1 MQVFKCFFKIVR
13 SKKLSMSI
21 YAGIFFALTIL
32 FSSFG
37 KNSDTGFQTTKI
49 NVGIVDHDKSTVSKA
64 LKTFLSNE
72 QNVKDIKDEKKTMQN
87 ELFYRNAE
95 YILILPK
102 GFGESLL
109 SENKKA
115 QIENVKV
122 PGSTSGYMID
132 QQVNKFTKM
141 VRSYL
146 ASGFSEQQAVERAE
160 NTLRS
165 SAKVD
170 LMGSKKA
177 GEQSNTAYYFQ
188 YLAYIFIVLITVAVS
203 PVFMVFYKKDIRR
216 RNQCSAATE
225 RSRNLQLAL
234 GTLTASVGCWL
245 VFMLLAMAMYR
256 NEIFQSNLLLFMLNS
271 VMFIGVSAG
280 ISFLAGL
287 LVTNDDALQ
296 GVINVVSLGSAFL
309 GGVFVPLEFMSKQ
322 VLTVS
327 RFLPTYWYIRSN
339 KLIDQL
345 DVLDMSHIWPA
356 MQGILIQA
364 GFALALFAAAMLVSK
379 QKRTA

>member
-188 YLAYIFIVLITVAVS
+188 YLAYIFIALITVAVS
-203 PVFMVFYKKDIRR
+203 PVFMVFYKKRYQKKKPVLRGHRKIQESSAGAWDIDGIR
-216 RNQCSAATE
+216 
-225 RSRNLQLAL
+225 
-234 GTLTASVGCWL
+234 G
-245 VFMLLAMAMYR
+245 LLA
-256 NEIFQSNLLLFMLNS
+256 
-271 VMFIGVSAG
+271 GVYAAG
-280 ISFLAGL
+280 YG
-287 LVTNDDALQ
+287 D
-296 GVINVVSLGSAFL
+296 
-309 GGVFVPLEFMSKQ
+309 VPE
-322 VLTVS
+322 
-327 RFLPTYWYIRSN
+327 
-339 KLIDQL
+339 
-345 DVLDMSHIWPA
+345 
-356 MQGILIQA
+356 
-364 GFALALFAAAMLVSK
+364 
-379 QKRTA
+379 

>member
-1 MQVFKCFFKIVR
+1 MMIYG
-13 SKKLSMSI
+13 SI
-21 YAGIFFALTIL
+21 FIALTVM
-32 FSSFG
+32 FSNFG
-37 KNSDTGFQTTKI
+37 RDNDVGFQTTKV
-49 NVGIVDHDKSTVSKA
+49 NVGIVDHDQSTVSKA
-64 LKTFLSNE
+64 LKSFLAEE
-72 QNVKDIKDEKKTMQN
+72 QNVKVMQDDKKTMQN
-87 ELFYRNAE
+87 ELFYRNVE

-102 GFGESLL
+102 GFGDSLM
-109 SENKKA
+109 SEDKKA
-115 QIENVKV
+115 QIKNVKV
-122 PGSTSGYMID
+122 PNSTSGYMID
-132 QQVNKFTKM
+132 QQVNKFTKQ

-146 ASGFSEQQAVERAE
+146 AAGFTEQQAVERAE
-160 NTLRS
+160 NTLKS
-165 SAKVD
+165 SAEVTLK
-170 LMGSKKA
+170 GSKKA

-188 YLAYIFIVLITVAVS
+188 YLAYIFIALITVAVS

-225 RSRNLQLAL
+225 KSRNLQLAL

-245 VFMLLAMAMYR
+245 LFMILAMAMYR
-256 NEIFQSNLLLFMLNS
+256 NEIFQGNIWLFMLNS
-271 VMFIGVSAG
+271 LTFMGVAAG

-296 GVINVVSLGSAFL
+296 GVVNVVSLGSAFL
-309 GGVFVPLEFMSKQ
+309 GGVFVPLDFMSKQ

-345 DVLDMSHIWPA
+345 DILDMSHIWPA
-356 MQGILIQA
+356 LQGILIQA

>member
-21 YAGIFFALTIL
+21 YSGIFFALTIL

-87 ELFYRNAE
+87 ELFYRNVE

>member
-1 MQVFKCFFKIVR
+1 
-13 SKKLSMSI
+13 MSI

-87 ELFYRNAE
+87 ELFYRNVE

-188 YLAYIFIVLITVAVS
+188 YLAYIFIALIIVAVS

>member
-1 MQVFKCFFKIVR
+1 M
-13 SKKLSMSI
+13 LI
-21 YAGIFFALTIL
+21 YAAIFIALTVL
-32 FSSFG
+32 FSNFG
-37 KNSDTGFQTTKI
+37 RNNDTGFQTTKI
-49 NVGIVDHDKSTVSKA
+49 NVGIVDHDKSTISGS
-64 LKTFLSNE
+64 LKKFLSKE
-72 QNVKDIKDEKKTMQN
+72 QNVKDIKDEKKTMQD
-87 ELFYRNAE
+87 ELFYRNVE

-102 GFGESLL
+102 GFGDSLL
-109 SENKKA
+109 SQNKKA
-115 QIENVKV
+115 EIKNVKV
-122 PGSTSGYMID
+122 PNSTSGYMID
-132 QQVNKFTKM
+132 EQVNKFTKM

-146 ASGFSEQQAVERAE
+146 AAGFSEKQAVERAE
-160 NTLRS
+160 NTLKS
-165 SAKVD
+165 TAQIS
-170 LMGSKKA
+170 LQGSKKA

-188 YLAYIFIVLITVAVS
+188 YLAYIFIALITVAVS

-225 RSRNLQLAL
+225 KSRNFQLAL
-234 GTLTASVGCWL
+234 GTLTVSVGSWL
-245 VFMLLAMAMYR
+245 VFLLLAMVMYR
-256 NEIFQSNLLLFMLNS
+256 GEIFQENLWLFMLNS
-271 VMFIGVSAG
+271 LTFTGVAAG

-296 GVINVVSLGSAFL
+296 GVVNVVSLGSAFL
-309 GGVFVPLEFMSKQ
+309 GGVFLPLEFLSKQ

-345 DVLDMSHIWPA
+345 EVLDMTHIWPA
-356 MQGILIQA
+356 LQGILIQA

>member
-13 SKKLSMSI
+13 SKKLQMMIYGSI
-21 YAGIFFALTIL
+21 FIALTVM
-32 FSSFG
+32 FSNFG
-37 KNSDTGFQTTKI
+37 RDNDVGFQTTKV
-49 NVGIVDHDKSTVSKA
+49 NVGIVDHDQSTVSKA
-64 LKTFLSNE
+64 LKRFLAEE
-72 QNVKDIKDEKKTMQN
+72 QNVKVMKDDKKNMQN
-87 ELFYRNAE
+87 ELFYRNVE

-102 GFGESLL
+102 GFGDSLM
-109 SENKKA
+109 SEDKKA
-115 QIENVKV
+115 QIKNVKV
-122 PGSTSGYMID
+122 PNSTSGYMID
-132 QQVNKFTKM
+132 QQVNKFTKQ

-146 ASGFSEQQAVERAE
+146 AAGFTEQQAVERAE
-160 NTLRS
+160 NTLKS
-165 SAKVD
+165 SVEVTLK
-170 LMGSKKA
+170 GSKKA

-188 YLAYIFIVLITVAVS
+188 YLAYIFIALITVAVS

-225 RSRNLQLAL
+225 KSRNLQLAL

-245 VFMLLAMAMYR
+245 LFMILAMAMYR
-256 NEIFQSNLLLFMLNS
+256 NEIFQGNIWLFMLNS
-271 VMFIGVSAG
+271 LTFMGVAAG

-296 GVINVVSLGSAFL
+296 GVVNVVSLGSAFL
-309 GGVFVPLEFMSKQ
+309 GGVFVPLEFLSKQ

-345 DVLDMSHIWPA
+345 DTLDMSHIWPA
-356 MQGILIQA
+356 LQGILIQA

>member
-87 ELFYRNAE
+87 ELFYRNVE

-188 YLAYIFIVLITVAVS
+188 YLAYIFIALIIVAVS

>member
-87 ELFYRNAE
+87 ELFYRNVE

-245 VFMLLAMAMYR
+245 VFILLAMAMYR

-296 GVINVVSLGSAFL
+296 GVVNVVSLGSAFL

>member
-72 QNVKDIKDEKKTMQN
+72 QNVKDMKDEKKTMQN

-170 LMGSKKA
+170 LIGSKKA

-188 YLAYIFIVLITVAVS
+188 YLAYIFIALITVAVS

-271 VMFIGVSAG
+271 VMFMGVSAG